1 MFSQRTRQIGSGGDQ
16 GFTLVELL
24 VTMAITTIILGA
36 TMLAMSD
43 AIRATE
49 TASQISSVNNGLRTA
64 MDLIVRDLLQ
74 VGQGLPSGRVILV
87 PSGTGAQPILLPGP
101 IGSSFELDGP
111 SFCPPN
117 PPDDMDTVCEQI
129 SAVIP
134 GPSRGPELVADA
146 PTDMITTIAADSAFD
161 RVRLSALASN
171 GSSMTVS
178 NEVNIDDGGADD
190 LFPGDLI
197 MLVKGSSSALAQI
210 TRKAGQQ
217 VFFEQGDSLGLN
229 QTAAADG
236 TVAELYASAPIDTP
250 TVTTIA
256 SRIRMI
262 SYYLDVQTQPG
273 RPRLIRRINN
283 GHPTSFDN
291 TLGTVVAFDIEG
303 LQFTY
308 DLADGVNNP
317 ANVRMTDAD
326 LDGSGAC
333 SPDPCSPNQIRKVNI
348 MLAARSRTPMRGTN
362 QYFRNRLV
370 TQVSLRSL
378 AFVDRYR

>member
-1 MFSQRTRQIGSGGDQ
+1 
-16 GFTLVELL
+16 
-24 VTMAITTIILGA
+24 
-36 TMLAMSD
+36 
-43 AIRATE
+43 
-49 TASQISSVNNGLRTA
+49 
-64 MDLIVRDLLQ
+64 
-74 VGQGLPSGRVILV
+74 
-87 PSGTGAQPILLPGP
+87 
-101 IGSSFELDGP
+101 
-111 SFCPPN
+111 
-117 PPDDMDTVCEQI
+117 
-129 SAVIP
+129 
-134 GPSRGPELVADA
+134 
-146 PTDMITTIAADSAFD
+146 
-161 RVRLSALASN
+161 
-171 GSSMTVS
+171 
-178 NEVNIDDGGADD
+178 
-190 LFPGDLI
+190 
-197 MLVKGSSSALAQI
+197 
-210 TRKAGQQ
+210 
-217 VFFEQGDSLGLN
+217 
-229 QTAAADG
+229 
-236 TVAELYASAPIDTP
+236 
-250 TVTTIA
+250 
-256 SRIRMI
+256 MI